1 MEISAEMSQMI
12 CPNFFSLLNSEPNNT
27 QVYASL
33 STLRLK
39 ERIPKV
45 LSLRSVIVLLW
56 IEKETDSRGFPTSI

>member
-12 CPNFFSLLNSEPNNT
+12 SPNFSLLNSEPNT

-45 LSLRSVIVLLW
+45 LSLRAVFVLLR
-56 IEKETDSRGFPTSI
+56 IEKETDNRGFPTSI